1 MKERLLM
8 LLFVLVLGGIL
19 TTALVV
25 VDDFTTPAIEK
36 NRAVK
41 LQSSVLGALG
51 IEYEIESIETTF
63 VQSVQSM
70 ASDDLT
76 YYRANDGRLALP
88 YVGSGLWGPI
98 TGILAM
104 TEDLST
110 IDGITIMH
118 QEETPGLGSRIAED
132 EYLEQFID
140 KKPANGLKMTQPGR
154 ASADDEID
162 SISGATMSSKAFIE
176 LLNSEYGVYRASLK
190 EN

>member
-1 MKERLLM
+1 M
-8 LLFVLVLGGIL
+8 
-19 TTALVV
+19 
-25 VDDFTTPAIEK
+25 
-36 NRAVK
+36 
-41 LQSSVLGALG
+41 QSSVLGALG